1 MPKKVLE
8 PSSKP
13 SSWQQQLRDSVT
25 QIEPLLARL
34 HLTAALTEAQ
44 FQAMRDFPLRV
55 PEAFIQRMQIGEIAD
70 PLLKQI
76 LPSAEELIAAPGFS
90 LDPLQEQAKNP
101 IPGLLHKYHGR
112 VLILLTAA
120 CAINCRYCFRRNF
133 NYQNNLPDFEKIYAY
148 IAGDPTIEE
157 IIFSGGDPLILKDQ
171 QLLKIGLN
179 LEKIP
184 HVKRLRF
191 HTRLPIVIPDRIDDD
206 FIDFLQQLN
215 LQKIMVLHCN
225 HANEIDDAVIQAV
238 QKLKPANVV
247 LYNQAVLLKAVN
259 DSLKA
264 QVDLHKKLFEIGV
277 QPYYLHVLDKAHGS
291 AHFYVD
297 DLEAK
302 TLYRAM
308 QALLPG
314 FMLPKLVREVAN
326 ERFKVL
332 L

>member
-1 MPKKVLE
+1 MPKKVLN
-8 PSSKP
+8 SVNQSKH
-13 SSWQQQLRDSVT
+13 WQQQLRDSVT
-25 QIEPLLARL
+25 QLEPLLARL
-34 HLTAALTEAQ
+34 QITAALTPAQ

-55 PEAFIQRMQIGEIAD
+55 PEAFIQRMQIADSAD

-76 LPSAEELIAAPGFS
+76 LPSVDELIAAPGFS

-133 NYQNNLPDFEKIYAY
+133 NYQNNQPDFEKIQAY
-148 IAGDPTIEE
+148 IANDPTIEE
-157 IIFSGGDPLILKDQ
+157 IIFSGGDPLVLKDQ
-171 QLLKIGLN
+171 QLLKISLN
-179 LEKIP
+179 LQKIP

-191 HTRLPIVIPDRIDDD
+191 HTRLPIVIPDRINDD
-206 FIDFLQQLN
+206 FIDYLN
-215 LQKIMVLHCN
+215 QVNVQKIMVLHCN
-225 HANEIDDAVIQAV
+225 HANEIDAAVMQAV
-238 QKLKPANVV
+238 QKLKQAHVV

-259 DSLKA
+259 DNLKA

-277 QPYYLHVLDKAHGS
+277 QPYYLHVLDKTHGT

-302 TLYRAM
+302 TLYQAM

-326 ERFKVL
+326 EKFKVIL
-332 L
+332 